1 MKSKNI
7 AAFGCSWTQ
16 GVQPEIFTNWV
27 MYLSELY
34 PQYNFYNFG
43 ASGTSITY
51 HTHLL
56 EQVIKSKKFD
66 ATIFQV
72 TSPGRFTWWKTHTV
86 EDILYQKNDNY
97 YCLDGNL
104 SRFVDRINTG
114 TIHSKKF
121 LKSDRKKHKFGVEYY
136 KRLNDEQINLDYR
149 TYINYIKQQVD
160 FYFHHQSSLDSNV
173 PSVITELG
181 EKQFYK
187 YVIDDGDH
195 FGIEGSKWQANWI
208 KDQLNSKGIL

>member
-1 MKSKNI
+1 MIVWSCFDIVFNSSLFI
-7 AAFGCSWTQ
+7 LVA
-16 GVQPEIFTNWV
+16 WV
-27 MYLSELY
+27 
-34 PQYNFYNFG
+34 NK
-43 ASGTSITY
+43 TSI
-51 HTHLL
+51 
-56 EQVIKSKKFD
+56 SSKFD
-66 ATIFQV
+66 KN
-72 TSPGRFTWWKTHTV
+72 SLGLHTGLV
-86 EDILYQKNDNY
+86 CFN
-97 YCLDGNL
+97 
-104 SRFVDRINTG
+104 SV
-114 TIHSKKF
+114 SKKF

-208 KDQLNSKGIL
+208 KDQLNSKGILWKEKQSD